1 MSDEYKFPKDMN
13 PVFYEGSD
21 KTKFTPLTGENLNKL
36 GKAIVDNMNQLARDI
51 PSFSPKTYTLGW
63 DKNSYSMTDEQRERP
78 ISSKSVRGIR
88 NSMLG
93 DVQVNDGTDVI
104 IEPFIVQRDNGPE
117 VLYKVTSSANIYPGE
132 FTNENYFDDSFIRI
146 YMSIRPNYGESLGIK
161 SYEVCTVSVKNRK
174 NQNWY
179 DAGYGKTLYD
189 EPITYIDRVS
199 PEELSMKIRHNVPV
213 EAKGDEA
220 RVTVVIRATVISIYG
235 AEDIIEGFD
244 PNKYF
249 DTDRITFKRPKL
261 KTEPVSQV

>member
-1 MSDEYKFPKDMN
+1 MSDEYKFTRDMN

-36 GKAIVDNMNQLARDI
+36 GKAIVDNLNQLARDI

-63 DKNSYSMTDEQRERP
+63 DKSSYSMTEEQRERP

-93 DVQVNDGTDVI
+93 DVQTNEDTDVI
-104 IEPFIVQRDNGPE
+104 IEPFIVQRDTGP
-117 VLYKVTSSANIYPGE
+117 VVMYKVTCSANIFPGE
-132 FTNENYFDDSFIRI
+132 YTNENYFDDSYIKI
-146 YMSIRPNYGESLGIK
+146 SLNIPANYGENLGIK
-161 SYEVCTVSVKNRK
+161 SYEICTVSVKNRK
-174 NQNWY
+174 NQSWY

-189 EPITYIDRVS
+189 EPIVYIDRDS
-199 PEELSMKIRHNVPV
+199 PNELSMKVRHNVPL

-220 RVTVVIRATVISIYG
+220 HVTVVIRATIISIYG

-249 DTDRITFKRPKL
+249 DTDKTMFKKL
-261 KTEPVSQV
+261 FIRSAPVSSS